1 MPNYRYNMPEYERR
15 NNRGNYPQ
23 SISHRQYSQGC
34 NAARESQASVQ
45 SCNAVRES
53 QASVQSSRESVRN
66 SCEVSRRE
74 RRETGEMSCAVSE
87 NYDALAGMPLAMA
100 YVPWQMWRKIYD
112 AEKAL
117 CQGTIFE
124 ELDKPFQGR
133 GGIC

>member
-15 NNRGNYPQ
+15 NSCGNHPQ
-23 SISHRQYSQGC
+23 TVPYRQNPQGY
-34 NAARESQASVQ
+34 NA
-45 SCNAVRES
+45 
-53 QASVQSSRESVRN
+53 SRESCTAVQNSRESARN
-66 SCEVSRRE
+66 SCEVPRRE
-74 RRETGEMSCAVSE
+74 RRETGEMSCAVNE

-124 ELDKPFQGR
+124 ELDKPFR
-133 GGIC
+133 GIGGVC